1 MNRTK
6 KQLRETN
13 HKRCSSER
21 SEILVWVFIKNK
33 QRPCTVC

>member
-6 KQLRETN
+6 NQLRETN

-21 SEILVWVFIKNK
+21 SEILVRVSVKNK
-33 QRPCTVC
+33 QENTVC